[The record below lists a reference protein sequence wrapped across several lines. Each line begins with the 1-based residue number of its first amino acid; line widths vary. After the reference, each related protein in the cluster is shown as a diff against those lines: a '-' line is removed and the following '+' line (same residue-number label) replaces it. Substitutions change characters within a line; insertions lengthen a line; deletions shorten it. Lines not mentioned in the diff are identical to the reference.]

1 MTASEFYLLA
11 FVKQAP
17 GHVLLANGK
26 LKPPKAWEK
35 VPIIAQHIFLRQ
47 KKAERADGYQTT
59 VTGVQGGY
67 RQPCQLQCYLRN
79 EKQWADQR
87 ASYDL

>member
-1 MTASEFYLLA
+1 MQYPARPTASAFYLLA

-35 VPIIAQHIFLRQ
+35 VPIIAQHIFLW
-47 KKAERADGYQTT
+47 KKRLKEQMGI
-59 VTGVQGGY
+59 
-67 RQPCQLQCYLRN
+67 
-79 EKQWADQR
+79 KQQ
-87 ASYDL
+87 